1 MHFLELRHAQC
12 EPPAAYSPVL
22 ESYGD
27 VQTVLL
33 GTDPLP
39 AHRRFDAVIVMGG
52 PMGVGDQGEVEW
64 LASEIEYIRDLVESD
79 VPVWG
84 VWSGFAVARRGAG
97 CSRLHGRCARS
108 RS

>member
-39 AHRRFDAVIVMGG
+39 ADRRFDAVIVMGG

-79 VPVWG
+79 VPV
-84 VWSGFAVARRGAG
+84 
-97 CSRLHGRCARS
+97 
-108 RS
+108 

>member
-33 GTDPLP
+33 GTD
-39 AHRRFDAVIVMGG
+39 RFRHIDGST
-52 PMGVGDQGEVEW
+52 P
-64 LASEIEYIRDLVESD
+64 
-79 VPVWG
+79 
-84 VWSGFAVARRGAG
+84 
-97 CSRLHGRCARS
+97 
-108 RS
+108 